1 MRPPPLAGASPEG
14 WRRLRTRLTEGEK
27 RGGALTTCNLRV
39 SQSVSVAIYISK
51 PELRL
56 GDLKNA
62 KIFGA
67 CGGQEKK
74 GGSGKKKKRP
84 GELKTLPLH

>member
-1 MRPPPLAGASPEG
+1 MPEHPQ
-14 WRRLRTRLTEGEK
+14 
-27 RGGALTTCNLRV
+27 RGGGGSAQGSRKERREAEPKPHATWMRV
-39 SQSVSVAIYISK
+39 SQSVRVYIYK

-67 CGGQEKK
+67 CGGQKK
-74 GGSGKKKKRP
+74 RGGLRQKKKRP